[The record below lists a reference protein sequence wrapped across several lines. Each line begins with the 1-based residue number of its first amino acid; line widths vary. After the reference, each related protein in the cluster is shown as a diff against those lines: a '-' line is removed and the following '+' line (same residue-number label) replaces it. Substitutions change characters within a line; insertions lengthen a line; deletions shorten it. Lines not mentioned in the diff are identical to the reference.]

1 MADESALDSAGSDAA
16 GAATAPMTVVDD
28 EFDCRRRRDE
38 ATPRL
43 MVIVVGETPISFPMA
58 LAIAA
63 RKESP
68 FCFAVARGRPAST
81 MVKDK

>member
-1 MADESALDSAGSDAA
+1 MADESAPDSAGSEAA
-16 GAATAPMTVVDD
+16 GAATAPKTVVDK
-28 EFDCRRRRDE
+28 FACRRRRDE

-43 MVIVVGETPISFPMA
+43 MVIVVGETPISFPRA

-68 FCFAVARGRPAST
+68 FCFAVASGRPAST

>member
-1 MADESALDSAGSDAA
+1 MANESALDSAGSDAA
-16 GAATAPMTVVDD
+16 GAATSPMTVVD
-28 EFDCRRRRDE
+28 EFDCKRRRDD

-43 MVIVVGETPISFPMA
+43 MVIVAGETPISFPMA

-68 FCFAVARGRPAST
+68 FCFAVASGRPAST

>member
-1 MADESALDSAGSDAA
+1 
-16 GAATAPMTVVDD
+16 MTVVD
-28 EFDCRRRRDE
+28 EFDCKRRRDE

-43 MVIVVGETPISFPMA
+43 MVIVAGETPISFPMA

-68 FCFAVARGRPAST
+68 FCFAVASGRPAST